1 MGNIISYFL
10 DDESN
15 DNSNNQTHERVSEV
29 EKEAKKQE
37 LEKEKNDEEEYKKNN
52 KDIPIDKPDLVTPS
66 TNKIEDKT
74 PKFKLPSNFKAK
86 SDVEFLNTIM
96 NNINDL
102 QSKIINNSY
111 DYIKNLYPDL
121 SNLKDEELIKEFT
134 KIATDEQIN
143 NFNNLFTP
151 IVNLSR
157 EQLEYLVSNIKISND
172 EFNNQYSSNKTV
184 DKIKKYAEENNLEL
198 DNSIFTSYLNQILEI
213 KNESDSEL
221 KTIQELKIDDT
232 KNYIEAVEILKS
244 GMDLFMDLSED
255 QSTVNSINQN
265 MEKDILVDNLQK
277 QADLNKLKLDLNN
290 ELNSVNSN
298 ISIKLQNLNDWLS
311 NLNTQ
316 QTTLDLYSA
325 SVTESITG
333 LRNLSE
339 IPEYKNLDINL
350 EDYIK
355 KQTSFETYSSQ
366 FDKSYLELSN
376 SINNLKSNYEL
387 IDDDVSQL
395 TIDLLIEKNSLPDVK
410 FKLTEL
416 DPQFESLKSK
426 LSSSDSQYKSASDI
440 GLEITSKY
448 QEITG
453 DASEVLDEII
463 ESYKS
468 EIING
473 NTKIKNT
480 VNQIDSKLKTPNS
493 KYNEIYNKQDSY
505 KILSKN
511 IETKVSELIY
521 MKNKQFEG
529 YVNQI
534 NDSEGSDYYKFLK
547 FDKDINN
554 SFNSA
559 TVFDLP
565 TIQFEYQKMKSF
577 SNIFT
582 ESLSSLSSLITDFNK
597 QVDLTYE
604 IIQKQI
610 AINKKIKEDNQ
621 YKLDVS
627 NSRSTIQGLIT
638 QLGAS
643 KDSINEKLTSIKKIS
658 SDVSKLLVHETFK
671 DLSNIQNLYPD
682 NPMSKIAQEYIDVAI
697 NLKSSITSY
706 LNDLETNCNLT
717 SSNIDNQIKAYNDL
731 LNKSIPEAESRL
743 HKLDL
748 ESKIDSY
755 KETSDS
761 LFTRTSDI
769 INENQSSN
777 DYLNLVLNI
786 NQAYSN
792 AIAIDESKFGSY
804 QQEQLKN
811 FQDILTTYTTIL
823 ESFKESST
831 NYLEKLNNS
840 AKVIE
845 NYYFQASHIYDPNI
859 QVPEDISDEWFKI
872 YNSSM
877 KNWNDIKHIYP
888 ETSSEYIEFQG
899 LMIELNECYGK
910 IKTAYES
917 SSGIPK
923 FSENMKKS
931 MDSFINEFEEAKNK
945 LSPTVTIGVMQQ
957 IFTVAQSSYT
967 GAQETINDI
976 QENQSNLEHVQE
988 LARFGDFPETLTS
1001 INKFV
1006 NDQVTN
1012 YNNLKNTGVSYQ
1024 YAAKLI
1030 SYLYGH
1036 YYIGNDESKENI
1048 NNYVLESLI
1057 PKDLEDKLSVFYKL
1071 CVFTPILPLI
1081 WPNGSS
1087 EIELEF
1093 QKENSSEINEN
1104 RLILLNKYV
1113 QEVLPNYLMMA
1124 IYNSNNYEIKNITD
1138 ANAYDYKFNHEANNE
1153 SNQEPINKFSI
1164 ISEYYEKFIIESLN
1178 CSNDS
1183 EFLAKCAYYI
1193 DFAHYDI
1200 ELQPKVVPTIH
1211 IYHKILVELSG
1222 KQFNQGLINCLPIT
1236 YPIPMNIEYEI
1247 YESVIFSLNRFF
1259 SYAGKITSR
1268 ISNSES
1274 KIGTAV
1280 DYQTW
1285 NKNTDEE
1292 KFKNFILGGQC
1303 LTYDDTTYYKEL
1315 MSYSN
1320 DAGDVNCISGYSN
1333 NLENFN
1339 IQSTK
1344 KLDSIIY
1351 SQSTVIPNEVFSNSL
1366 KAYFQVSIIPG
1377 SEDKSYVQF
1386 INPTEITNLLFENVD
1401 NDVYDFSN
1409 IGISNF
1415 LNNYSELSD
1424 SGYICDELIQ
1434 PIISQATINSIS
1446 KLSLSTNLDMG
1457 KTVYNYARDKL
1468 MNWRILIPFINYSN
1482 DNSKFIPITKI
1493 NTVTNEMNKDKKDL
1507 NKSYIY
1513 SIFNINPIK

>member
-10 DDESN
+10 DDNSN
-15 DNSNNQTHERVSEV
+15 NNSNNQTHEQVSEA

-37 LEKEKNDEEEYKKNN
+37 LEKEKNDEKEYKENN
-52 KDIPIDKPDLVTPS
+52 KDILIDKPDLVTPS
-66 TNKIEDKT
+66 TDELEDKT
-74 PKFKLPSNFKAK
+74 PKFKLPSNFEAK

-111 DYIKNLYPDL
+111 EYIKNLYPDL
-121 SNLKDEELIKEFT
+121 SNLKDEELINEFT

-157 EQLEYLVSNIKISND
+157 EQLEYLVTNIKISND
-172 EFNNQYSSNKTV
+172 EFKNQYDSNKTV
-184 DKIKKYAEENNLEL
+184 EKIKKFAEENNLEL
-198 DNSIFTSYLNQILEI
+198 DDSVFTSYLDQILEI

-221 KTIQELKIDDT
+221 KFIQELKIDDS
-232 KNYIEAVEILKS
+232 KNYIESVEILKS
-244 GMDLFMDLSED
+244 GIDLFMDLSED
-255 QSTVNSINQN
+255 QSTINSINQN

-277 QADLNKLKLDLNN
+277 QADLNKLKLDLTN
-290 ELNSVNSN
+290 ELNSITST

-316 QTTLDLYSA
+316 QTTLDLYSE

-333 LRNLSE
+333 LTNLSE

-376 SINNLKSNYEL
+376 SINNLKSNYKS

-426 LSSSDSQYKSASDI
+426 LSSSDSQYNSASGI

-473 NTKIKNT
+473 NTKIKNI

-493 KYNEIYNKQDSY
+493 KYNEIFDNQSSY
-505 KILSKN
+505 KILSKD
-511 IETKVSELIY
+511 IEAKISDIIY
-521 MKNKQFEG
+521 MKGSQFEG

-547 FDKDINN
+547 FDKDIND

-582 ESLSSLSSLITDFNK
+582 ESLSSLSSLITNFNK

-604 IIQKQI
+604 MIQKQI
-610 AINKKIKEDNQ
+610 AINKKIEEDNQ
-621 YKLDVS
+621 YKLEVS
-627 NSRSTIQGLIT
+627 NSRSIIQGLIT
-638 QLGAS
+638 QLGGS
-643 KDSINEKLTSIKKIS
+643 KTSINEKLTSVKKIS

-671 DLSNIQNLYPD
+671 DLSNIEKLYPD
-682 NPMSKIAQEYIDVAI
+682 NPMSKTAQEYIDAAI
-697 NLKSSITSY
+697 NLKSSLNSY
-706 LNDLETNCNLT
+706 LNDLESNCNLT
-717 SSNIDNQIKAYNDL
+717 SSNIDNQIKTYNDL

-743 HKLDL
+743 PKLDL

-877 KNWNDIKHIYP
+877 ENWNKIKHIYP

-923 FSENMKKS
+923 FSESMKKS

-976 QENQSNLEHVQE
+976 QENQSNLDKLQNES
-988 LARFGDFPETLTS
+988 RFGDFSETLTK
-1001 INKFV
+1001 INNFV

-1138 ANAYDYKFNHEANNE
+1138 ANAYDYVYNQKADNN
-1153 SNQEPINKFSI
+1153 FSLK
-1164 ISEYYEKFIIESLN
+1164 SKYYEEFIMDSLT

-1193 DFAHYDI
+1193 DFAHYKL

-1259 SYAGKITSR
+1259 SYAGKIISR
-1268 ISNSES
+1268 LSNSES

-1303 LTYDDTTYYKEL
+1303 LTYDDTTYYKKL
-1315 MSYSN
+1315 MNYSD
-1320 DAGDVNCISGYSN
+1320 DAGDINCISGYN
-1333 NLENFN
+1333 NSLTNFN

-1366 KAYFQVSIIPG
+1366 EAYFQVSIIPG
-1377 SEDKSYVQF
+1377 SEEDKPYVQF

-1401 NDVYDFSN
+1401 NDVYDFAN

-1415 LNNYSELSD
+1415 LNNYSDLDKSN
-1424 SGYICDELIQ
+1424 YICQSLIQ

-1446 KLSLSTNLDMG
+1446 KLTLSTNLNMG

-1468 MNWRILIPFINYSN
+1468 MNWRIFIPFINYSN